1 MIVAVHAA
9 RRVPTLWCTDL
20 ERFIYLQNLLNL
32 RETRNSQAI
41 HAARRV
47 PTLWRTHLEKFIYLQ
62 NLLNLRETRNSQAIH
77 AARRVPTTHYQRK
90 ARSASIAVYQL
101 KANN

>member
-1 MIVAVHAA
+1 MIVAV
-9 RRVPTLWCTDL
+9 
-20 ERFIYLQNLLNL
+20 
-32 RETRNSQAI
+32 
-41 HAARRV
+41 
-47 PTLWRTHLEKFIYLQ
+47 
-62 NLLNLRETRNSQAIH
+62 H

>member
-1 MIVAVHAA
+1 M
-9 RRVPTLWCTDL
+9 VPTLWRTDL
-20 ERFIYLQNLLNL
+20 ERFIYLHNLLNL

-47 PTLWRTHLEKFIYLQ
+47 PTLWCTDLERFIYLQ